1 MDIVLRAAFAFV
13 FIVFAMRVM
22 GRREMS
28 SLSAADLIL
37 LVVLGDLIQNGVT
50 QSDMSMTGVTIA
62 ISTFVVLTVATSYLS
77 FKSLRARR
85 VIEGQPLVVV
95 QDGRLIER
103 NLKRERITTDELAQ
117 EMREKEIGSFD
128 ELAWAILETNGRVS
142 FIKKS

>member
-1 MDIVLRAAFAFV
+1 MDIVLRAAFAYV

-22 GRREMS
+22 GRRELS

-62 ISTFVVLTVATSYLS
+62 ISTFVVLTVAGSYLS
-77 FKSLRARR
+77 FKSARARK
-85 VIEGQPLVVV
+85 VIEGEPLVVIE
-95 QDGRLIER
+95 DGRLIEQ
-103 NLKRERITTDELAQ
+103 NLKRERITRDELAH
-117 EMREKEIGSFD
+117 EMREKEIASFD
-128 ELAWAILETNGRVS
+128 EVAWAILENNGRVS